1 MVPHVKIVPE
11 YALTNPPKRIGFG
24 VLDEHN
30 RLIGVFSNE
39 YFEQLVI
46 SYHQVTSSHGNQSCA
61 KIV

>member
-11 YALTNPPKRIGFG
+11 YTLTNPPKRIGFG
-24 VLDEHN
+24 VLDEDN

-46 SYHQVTSSHGNQSCA
+46 SYHQVTSSQGSNH
-61 KIV
+61 V